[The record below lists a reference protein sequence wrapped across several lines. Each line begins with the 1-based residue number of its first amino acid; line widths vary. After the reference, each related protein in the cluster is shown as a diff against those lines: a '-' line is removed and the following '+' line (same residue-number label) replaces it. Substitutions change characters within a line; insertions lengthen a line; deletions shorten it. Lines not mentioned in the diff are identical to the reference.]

1 MCIQTVCCWL
11 AIGFFLFLRCHT
23 LWRDTA
29 EGQQKEESTKNPHL
43 TKIQGI
49 TPIKSKFCTF
59 YIETGRWFNGRVVTT
74 SHSQMKTYVGF
85 DRALENSFSGN
96 DFCEHLLDGE
106 VFFRRHSEQSGCS
119 YVFGGRRKTVYTNNN
134 YSAHFHL
141 FDSIGISSQ
150 ACMWPKYL
158 LIYSGRSTFL
168 RRLSLLSAAVLS
180 SVGICLYLL
189 SVNNCSASVNSCN
202 KGISWQLLNIF
213 CLLFPQNI
221 LLHFH
226 VQSYCDALPT
236 LSTALK

>member
-1 MCIQTVCCWL
+1 MVELLPRPTVRWRLTRIWVSTWKFIFWKWL
-11 AIGFFLFLRCHT
+11 LWASVRWWGFFQ
-23 LWRDTA
+23 
-29 EGQQKEESTKNPHL
+29 E
-43 TKIQGI
+43 
-49 TPIKSKFCTF
+49 TF
-59 YIETGRWFNGRVVTT
+59 W
-74 SHSQMKTYVGF
+74 
-85 DRALENSFSGN
+85 A
-96 DFCEHLLDGE
+96 
-106 VFFRRHSEQSGCS
+106 QSGCS

-189 SVNNCSASVNSCN
+189 SANNCSASVNSCN